1 MGEGESC
8 YVQLVVNWTNAQ
20 DEAWAT
26 HRLSSPISLNFFCL
40 FSRRYAIQF
49 GAGQTAIILG
59 NNLIDRLSIR
69 KSSRCRLR
77 RVPFFSCHAFLS
89 DAIVNARKRWENWN
103 GTGATLISLSP
114 TSVSGTRKD
123 KLGWSGLI
131 PVKPELNVIITDHY
145 CEPLSV
151 AHEGK

>member
-1 MGEGESC
+1 M
-8 YVQLVVNWTNAQ
+8 Q
-20 DEAWAT
+20 
-26 HRLSSPISLNFFCL
+26 
-40 FSRRYAIQF
+40 
-49 GAGQTAIILG
+49 
-59 NNLIDRLSIR
+59 
-69 KSSRCRLR
+69 LR

-89 DAIVNARKRWENWN
+89 DAIVNARKRRENWN
-103 GTGATLISLSP
+103 GTRIGATLISLSP

-123 KLGWSGLI
+123 KPGRSGLI